1 VLLEV
6 ALRATGARPLNLGA
20 PLEGR
25 VLCVARRVHGGR
37 STQVWDEEVTHS
49 MSGNAAALFR
59 CTQMLLFARS

>member
-1 VLLEV
+1 
-6 ALRATGARPLNLGA
+6 
-20 PLEGR
+20 